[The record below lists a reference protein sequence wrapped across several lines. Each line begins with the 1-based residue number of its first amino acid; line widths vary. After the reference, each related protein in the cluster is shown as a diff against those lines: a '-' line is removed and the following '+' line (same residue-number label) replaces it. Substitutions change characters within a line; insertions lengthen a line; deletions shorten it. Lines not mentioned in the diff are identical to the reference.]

1 MSQLAS
7 SLSTSSAKKTKRSKP
22 QTAHL
27 RAFLEGDTDDL
38 FRALSLLRRK
48 AFHITHLVWHQS
60 QDSPIA
66 TLELTLE
73 KAQPDN
79 PHCPKVLLSRLV
91 GIKEIFHDA

>member
-1 MSQLAS
+1 MS
-7 SLSTSSAKKTKRSKP
+7 KRSKP
-22 QTAHL
+22 QASHL
-27 RAFLEGDTDDL
+27 RACLEGDTDDL

-60 QDSPIA
+60 QENALA

-79 PHCPKVLLSRLV
+79 PHCPKTLLSRLV
-91 GIKEIFHDA
+91 GIKEIYHDA